1 MTILVLMMV
10 ATCVAAVLTAPDN
23 RRKKQKDEKQEERIT
38 TKWLPVLLVLPL
50 LASAPSQAAC
60 TSGTYSVNSNY
71 GPYQYY
77 GHCLACWVNPTNT
90 GRPTCEGMCE
100 TACPSVKGTY
110 SGLTSKYVAAGSWPY
125 EVNGCSTSV
134 NDQQISCYNTV
145 TCTYSVKCDTQAEAD
160 SVACVSDGGQ
170 WTGTSCRVVADDTET
185 MDKVKQQCQKLGG
198 TPQFR
203 YNEQGNVI
211 GYCDICGQD
220 EKGNYTSSVVQQI
233 AEDLKRECCGRLGE
247 FGDAILKCNPQEGG
261 CFGADCDW
269 AASGYNAYSLP
280 QPNVCDL
287 GAPLDPVTGLPAKCA
302 EFADTTGSGGGD
314 GPSSS
319 SSGSESSSSGTGD
332 PMVDGLEDIKDTL
345 HKMLQ
350 MDTILSQNDT
360 MIHWDLVE
368 VIKELQKD
376 KKDTFQI
383 NIAGDTIIVQP
394 ADVHFNPTI
403 QGDTIIV
410 NNDSLAGAIQALAE
424 AMANI
429 RGDSSGSY
437 NDSALMAAIWGDT
450 AGHSLG
456 DTSGWGDSLGGLQ
469 GKIDSLGLGSGAYGD
484 CDTTGGKTCDEQ
496 YIGKDGIATAAGKYK
511 DLAKGLRDS
520 VLENGP
526 VHDSVQAWSNL
537 FKSEKLSGGGSN
549 ACPTILTKTWSV
561 DFKLTQVEIGPLGK
575 YVCSPIMGN
584 ITPWQ
589 VGRTL
594 LRALVA
600 IACMWWLFRQA
611 MGVSGGSDDDE
622 D

>member
-60 TSGTYSVNSNY
+60 TTNTNGFVAITNSGCSNMENK
-71 GPYQYY
+71 
-77 GHCLACWVNPTNT
+77 CLAKDFQA
-90 GRPTCEGMCE
+90 
-100 TACPSVKGTY
+100 ACY
-110 SGLTSKYVAAGSWPY
+110 SRFSAGSVLTLAYCRDPRY
-125 EVNGCSTSV
+125 GDIGCNFSF
-134 NDQQISCYNTV
+134 
-145 TCTYSVKCDTQAEAD
+145 TCCDTQAEAD
-160 SVACVSDGGQ
+160 SVNCVNNGQ
-170 WTGTSCRVVADDTET
+170 EWVNGSCKEPVTEDTET
-185 MDKVKQQCQKLGG
+185 MEKVVEQCDKVGG
-198 TPQFR
+198 EPNFR

-220 EKGNYTSSVVQQI
+220 ENGNYTSIKVQQTAQQI
-233 AEDLKRECCGRLGE
+233 KKECCGRLGE
-247 FGDAILKCNPQEGG
+247 FGGAVFDCKSQTGG
-261 CFGADCDW
+261 CYAADCDW
-269 AASGYNAYSLP
+269 AASGYNAYGDI

>member
-50 LASAPSQAAC
+50 LASAPSWAVCANASEYCCFASLTNPNSFNGRCRTALGVSMCYGTILSDEYGRYRATSPYC
-60 TSGTYSVNSNY
+60 T
-71 GPYQYY
+71 
-77 GHCLACWVNPTNT
+77 
-90 GRPTCEGMCE
+90 
-100 TACPSVKGTY
+100 
-110 SGLTSKYVAAGSWPY
+110 
-125 EVNGCSTSV
+125 
-134 NDQQISCYNTV
+134 
-145 TCTYSVKCDTQAEAD
+145 TQAEID
-160 SVACVSDGGQ
+160 SVYCIKDGGQ
-170 WTGTSCRVVADDTET
+170 WTGTSCHVVTEDTET

-261 CFGADCDW
+261 CFGANCDW

>member
-50 LASAPSQAAC
+50 LASAPSWAVC
-60 TSGTYSVNSNY
+60 TIQVKYYSGTASIIGKQCASNLDDYKSSCFASAQSKATCSSGFLAGVQEIESFCIYSQQMNC
-71 GPYQYY
+71 G
-77 GHCLACWVNPTNT
+77 
-90 GRPTCEGMCE
+90 
-100 TACPSVKGTY
+100 VK
-110 SGLTSKYVAAGSWPY
+110 AIC
-125 EVNGCSTSV
+125 CSS
-134 NDQQISCYNTV
+134 
-145 TCTYSVKCDTQAEAD
+145 QAEAD
-160 SVACVSDGGQ
+160 SLNCVNNGQ
-170 WTGTSCRVVADDTET
+170 EWVNGSCKEPVTEDTET

-198 TPQFR
+198 TSQFR

>member
-50 LASAPSQAAC
+50 LASAPTQAAC
-60 TSGTYSVNSNY
+60 VTVSG
-71 GPYQYY
+71 
-77 GHCLACWVNPTNT
+77 CAALAVPKPKGSFYFTQGANPCDCGN
-90 GRPTCEGMCE
+90 
-100 TACPSVKGTY
+100 AWW
-110 SGLTSKYVAAGSWPY
+110 AG
-125 EVNGCSTSV
+125 
-134 NDQQISCYNTV
+134 CYNRGEPD
-145 TCTYSVKCDTQAEAD
+145 DTGIEWANSYRGRVVQRCQTKAEAD
-160 SVACVSDGGQ
+160 SVTCIINGQ
-170 WTGTSCRVVADDTET
+170 EWVNGSCNEPVTEDTET

-198 TPQFR
+198 TSQFR

>member
-50 LASAPSQAAC
+50 LASGPSQAAC
-60 TSGTYSVNSNY
+60 TSGTYQPS
-71 GPYQYY
+71 
-77 GHCLACWVNPTNT
+77 C
-90 GRPTCEGMCE
+90 GR
-100 TACPSVKGTY
+100 KGTVY
-110 SGLTSKYVAAGSWPY
+110 SDTRCSGSAVLC
-125 EVNGCSTSV
+125 EF
-134 NDQQISCYNTV
+134 NTV
-145 TCTYSVKCDTQAEAD
+145 QNPCVASGYYYANIIGWKNRWSTGSYYCYDGGYVSQCGNTYGRSENMEQPIFGIRCTTQAEAD

-185 MDKVKQQCQKLGG
+185 MEKVKQQCQKLGG
-198 TPQFR
+198 TSQFR

-220 EKGNYTSSVVQQI
+220 EKGNYTSTVVQQI

>member
-50 LASAPSQAAC
+50 LASAPSQAEC
-60 TSGTYSVNSNY
+60 ISIDETFSGYGTYYWNANSSAGSSCTLGAQCGATDDAGCGGIKGN
-71 GPYQYY
+71 GPYRLGGVPVLQGCNYVY
-77 GHCLACWVNPTNT
+77 
-90 GRPTCEGMCE
+90 RPSNHYS
-100 TACPSVKGTY
+100 CPDGNMRASSVLCHF
-110 SGLTSKYVAAGSWPY
+110 S
-125 EVNGCSTSV
+125 
-134 NDQQISCYNTV
+134 IR
-145 TCTYSVKCDTQAEAD
+145 CDTRAEAD
-160 SVACVSDGGQ
+160 SVNCVNNGQ
-170 WTGTSCRVVADDTET
+170 EWVNGSCKEPVTEDTET
-185 MDKVKQQCQKLGG
+185 MEKVKQQCQKLGG
-198 TPQFR
+198 TSQFR

-220 EKGNYTSSVVQQI
+220 EKGNYTSTVVQQI

-319 SSGSESSSSGTGD
+319 SSGSESSSSGAGD

-469 GKIDSLGLGSGAYGD
+469 GKIDSLGFGSGAYGD

>member
-50 LASAPSQAAC
+50 LASGPSQAECVSQTGSTRGGWTCFGISGEGVAGNTAYC
-60 TSGTYSVNSNY
+60 GWGNNYPIYNRIGIATSGPFCVSGGVQCHGFVCNTQGEANVIIDSLNCVNN
-71 GPYQYY
+71 GQE
-77 GHCLACWVNPTNT
+77 WVN
-90 GRPTCEGMCE
+90 
-100 TACPSVKGTY
+100 
-110 SGLTSKYVAAGSWPY
+110 GSCKEP
-125 EVNGCSTSV
+125 
-134 NDQQISCYNTV
+134 V
-145 TCTYSVKCDTQAEAD
+145 TE
-160 SVACVSDGGQ
+160 
-170 WTGTSCRVVADDTET
+170 DTET
-185 MDKVKQQCQKLGG
+185 MEKVKQQCQKLGG
-198 TPQFR
+198 TSQFR

-319 SSGSESSSSGTGD
+319 SSGSESSSSGAGD

>member
-50 LASAPSQAAC
+50 LASAPTQAAC
-60 TSGTYSVNSNY
+60 VTVSG
-71 GPYQYY
+71 
-77 GHCLACWVNPTNT
+77 CAALAVPKPKGSFYFTKGANPCDCGN
-90 GRPTCEGMCE
+90 
-100 TACPSVKGTY
+100 AWW
-110 SGLTSKYVAAGSWPY
+110 AG
-125 EVNGCSTSV
+125 
-134 NDQQISCYNTV
+134 CYNRGEPDDTGIEWANS
-145 TCTYSVKCDTQAEAD
+145 YRGSVVQRCQTKAEAD
-160 SVACVSDGGQ
+160 SVTCIINGQ
-170 WTGTSCRVVADDTET
+170 EWVNGSCNEPVTEDTET
-185 MDKVKQQCQKLGG
+185 MEKVKQQCQKLGG
-198 TPQFR
+198 TSQFR

-319 SSGSESSSSGTGD
+319 SIGSESSSSGTGD

-496 YIGKDGIATAAGKYK
+496 YIGKEGIATAAGKYK

>member
-38 TKWLPVLLVLPL
+38 TKWLPVLFVLPL
-50 LASAPSQAAC
+50 LASAPSWAVCGNASEYCCFASLTNPNNFNGRCRTALGVSMCYGTILSDEYGRYRATSPYC
-60 TSGTYSVNSNY
+60 T
-71 GPYQYY
+71 
-77 GHCLACWVNPTNT
+77 
-90 GRPTCEGMCE
+90 
-100 TACPSVKGTY
+100 
-110 SGLTSKYVAAGSWPY
+110 
-125 EVNGCSTSV
+125 
-134 NDQQISCYNTV
+134 
-145 TCTYSVKCDTQAEAD
+145 TQAEID
-160 SVACVSDGGQ
+160 SVYCIKDGGQ
-170 WTGTSCRVVADDTET
+170 WTGTSCHVVTEDTET
-185 MDKVKQQCQKLGG
+185 MEKVVEQCDKVGG
-198 TPQFR
+198 EPNFR

-220 EKGNYTSSVVQQI
+220 ENGNYTSIKVQQTAQQI
-233 AEDLKRECCGRLGE
+233 KKECCGRLGE
-247 FGDAILKCNPQEGG
+247 FGGAVFDCKSQTGG
-261 CFGADCDW
+261 CFGANCDW
-269 AASGYNAYSLP
+269 AASGYNAYGDI

>member
-60 TSGTYSVNSNY
+60 ISIDQTFSGYGTYYWNANSSAGSSCTLGAQCGATDNAGCDGIKGR
-71 GPYQYY
+71 GPYYLGGVPVLQGCDYLY
-77 GHCLACWVNPTNT
+77 
-90 GRPTCEGMCE
+90 RPSNHYS
-100 TACPSVKGTY
+100 CPDGNMKSSSVFCKF
-110 SGLTSKYVAAGSWPY
+110 S
-125 EVNGCSTSV
+125 
-134 NDQQISCYNTV
+134 IR
-145 TCTYSVKCDTQAEAD
+145 CDTRAEAD
-160 SVACVSDGGQ
+160 SVNCVNNGQ
-170 WTGTSCRVVADDTET
+170 EWVNGSCKEPVTEDTET
-185 MDKVKQQCQKLGG
+185 MEKVKQQCQKLGG
-198 TPQFR
+198 TSQFR

-319 SSGSESSSSGTGD
+319 SSGSESSSSGAGD

-496 YIGKDGIATAAGKYK
+496 YIGKEGIATAAGKYK

>member
-50 LASAPSQAAC
+50 LASAPSQAECVSKTGGTRGGWTCFGISGEGVAGNTAYC
-60 TSGTYSVNSNY
+60 GWGNGYPTYNRIGIATSGPFCETGGVVCRGFVCNTQGEANVIIDSLNCVNN
-71 GPYQYY
+71 GQE
-77 GHCLACWVNPTNT
+77 WVN
-90 GRPTCEGMCE
+90 
-100 TACPSVKGTY
+100 
-110 SGLTSKYVAAGSWPY
+110 GSCKEP
-125 EVNGCSTSV
+125 
-134 NDQQISCYNTV
+134 V
-145 TCTYSVKCDTQAEAD
+145 TE
-160 SVACVSDGGQ
+160 
-170 WTGTSCRVVADDTET
+170 DTET
-185 MDKVKQQCQKLGG
+185 MEKVVEQCDKVGG
-198 TPQFR
+198 EPNFR

-220 EKGNYTSSVVQQI
+220 ENGNYTSIKVQQTAQQI
-233 AEDLKRECCGRLGE
+233 KKECCGRLGE
-247 FGDAILKCNPQEGG
+247 FGGAVFDCKSQTGG
-261 CFGADCDW
+261 CYAADCDW
-269 AASGYNAYSLP
+269 AASGYNAYGDI

-319 SSGSESSSSGTGD
+319 SSGSESSSSGAGD